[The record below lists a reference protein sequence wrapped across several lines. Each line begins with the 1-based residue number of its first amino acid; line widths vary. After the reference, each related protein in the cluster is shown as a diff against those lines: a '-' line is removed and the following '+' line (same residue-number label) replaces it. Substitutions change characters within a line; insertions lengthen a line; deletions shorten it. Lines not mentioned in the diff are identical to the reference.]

1 MSLNPFPTRP
11 AACLSSRLPARRV
24 PNASGSGP
32 IVGFRAAV
40 LCLVSLAALALA
52 APNAT
57 AQGDGGQGDGQPVLS
72 LRVALQTIPERDG
85 TATVTVN
92 ATPSFATDQTIRLE
106 LRGDAV
112 PGRDYRFSGGELNVS
127 TRTLTIKLP
136 EGQRSVGITLIAID
150 DMVLEPDEVIRIT
163 AYHIADIRPEDDQL
177 SADASDVGGQQP
189 DEVLIGSERVFID
202 DDDVAD
208 VEIGRMELELRE
220 GDVPEPYT
228 VVLTSQPEGEVRV
241 TVRSDND
248 AVTVPSEPLTFN
260 PQNWR
265 QQQNVTVT
273 AEQDDDAQ
281 DENATI
287 THAVSGYGDVI
298 DAAPVMVSVEDDDVA
313 GVEIGR
319 MELELREGDVP
330 EPYTVVLTS
339 QPEGEVRVTVRSDND
354 AVTVPSEPLTFNPQN
369 WRQQQNVTVTA
380 EQDDDAQDEN
390 ATITHAVSGY
400 GDVIDA
406 APVMVSVEDDDVA
419 GVEIGR
425 MELELREGDVPE
437 PYTVVLTSQPEG
449 EVRVTVRS
457 DNDAVTVPSEPLT
470 FNPQNWRQQQNVTV
484 TAEQDDD
491 AQDENATIT
500 HAVSGY
506 GDVIDA
512 APVMVSVEDDDD
524 AGVEIGRMELKLREG
539 GVPEPYTVVLTS
551 QPEGEVRV
559 TVRSDNDAVT
569 VPSEPL
575 TFNPQNWGQH
585 QNVTVTA
592 EQDDDA
598 QDENA
603 TITHEVSGYGD
614 GIGPHPVMVSVEDD
628 DVAGVEVTPTVLELQ
643 EGGIGAYT
651 VVLTSAPEGVVTVTV
666 ASGDDSAVTVS
677 PQQLSFDYQDYDVA
691 QSVTVTSRDD
701 DEPDRGRTVM
711 LSHEVLGYGSVTVAL
726 AVTVAVAPDRRDA
739 QKVVEQT
746 LEDIVNNTISNVTT
760 NIGTRFSAARGGTAV
775 TVAGRRI
782 PFAESALAPA
792 AFGGLSESSWFEADD
807 SERRGRDMTLSQLL
821 ETSSFQVALAANEEG
836 TQAAQPLQSLTV
848 WGRVDR
854 MFFDKESGDANR
866 YDGDLSAGY
875 VGLDT
880 WLDDR
885 WLIGA
890 AASVTK
896 VKAGYGLDDGG
907 KLDLSMVGLHPY
919 LRLAVDDLSEVWVIL
934 GVSLGKIQNMNPGES
949 EREKSDIT
957 MTMGAAGLRRH
968 LATLVGIDFALL
980 GDAGYGRLKSGGRE
994 GLQVVDNLT
1003 ADSWR
1008 ARLGFSGSHT
1018 VQLQGLATFTPF
1030 VEVVGRYDGGGDEN
1044 GGVEI
1049 AGGIQYANPVSGLG
1063 FELRANVLP
1072 VYSDEDY
1079 REYGFSLSASASPGI
1094 GGEGLA
1100 MLVATSLGPES
1111 GSTEAMLRRKLFGP
1125 VAAADDLADALSLN
1139 AEVGYGFPI
1148 VGSRTVL
1155 APFGGLRLRDGGS
1168 REMRT
1173 GMRLSR
1179 MAAAAPWNLELA
1191 GEQRESDYRDTE
1203 YLLSLLGRVQF

>member
-1 MSLNPFPTRP
+1 MTLRRKGSLFALLVLVLAGIFVSFGTAHSQFECPFRDITYEEAQNALMSGDLGAGTAALISSVTAEEWQAFTQSDFVACLCSALQLLESQDISEEQYNSELLACLPDIPVMEASFDLTVGEPEVHEANRTVMVTMEADGLTVPSSVSLNFGGSTADRGMDYDVTDEPLTLTPSNTSDSIRVEIRDDLLIEENETIVITATVTGGETGPVQIGPETIFIIDNDEVNWSLEVDDASIDEDEGTARVTVSTGGVMFPDHQAITLEFDGAATWETDYDATTSLTLLAGETSVSTTVTAREDTDQEGNENIEITAQHNGEIIDAPRTIMIVDNDEEMVMPQLTFAVDSTSIREDEGTARVIVSTDGGRFDDAQVISLMFGGNATRGTDYD
-11 AACLSSRLPARRV
+11 AAATLTLPAGDTSAFATVTAREDTDQEGNENIEITARHNGQV
-24 PNASGSGP
+24 IEAMRT
-32 IVGFRAAV
+32 IVIVDNDEEIVMPV
-40 LCLVSLAALALA
+40 LEFTVD
-52 APNAT
+52 AT
-57 AQGDGGQGDGQPVLS
+57 AINEAED
-72 LRVALQTIPERDG
+72 
-85 TATVTVN
+85 TATVTVE
-92 ATPSFATDQTIRLE
+92 AVGGTFQDDETIILEIGGTAIEDADFAVADPE
-106 LRGDAV
+106 LILRA
-112 PGRDYRFSGGELNVS
+112 RQASVS
-127 TRTLTIKLP
+127 T
-136 EGQRSVGITLIAID
+136 
-150 DMVLEPDEVIRIT
+150 
-163 AYHIADIRPEDDQL
+163 
-177 SADASDVGGQQP
+177 
-189 DEVLIGSERVFID
+189 
-202 DDDVAD
+202 
-208 VEIGRMELELRE
+208 
-220 GDVPEPYT
+220 
-228 VVLTSQPEGEVRV
+228 
-241 TVRSDND
+241 
-248 AVTVPSEPLTFN
+248 
-260 PQNWR
+260 
-265 QQQNVTVT
+265 TVT
-273 AEQDDDAQ
+273 AVEDTIQ
-281 DENATI
+281 EGSETI
-287 THAVSGYGDVI
+287 TI
-298 DAAPVMVSVEDDDVA
+298 AAQRDGETIGTVHTIMITDNDTVELTLSVDETSIEEA
-313 GVEIGR
+313 GEIA
-319 MELELREGDVP
+319 
-330 EPYTVVLTS
+330 T
-339 QPEGEVRVTVRSDND
+339 VTVE
-354 AVTVPSEPLTFNPQN
+354 AVGGTFETDERIFLEISGTADEATDYVIAEHPLTLEAGETS
-369 WRQQQNVTVTA
+369 VSTTVTA
-380 EQDDDAQDEN
+380 LEDSYQEGN
-390 ATITHAVSGY
+390 ETITITAQHGGATVGVS
-400 GDVIDA
+400 
-406 APVMVSVEDDDVA
+406 
-419 GVEIGR
+419 R
-425 MELELREGDVPE
+425 
-437 PYTVVLTSQPEG
+437 
-449 EVRVTVRS
+449 
-457 DNDAVTVPSEPLT
+457 
-470 FNPQNWRQQQNVTV
+470 
-484 TAEQDDD
+484 
-491 AQDENATIT
+491 TIT
-500 HAVSGY
+500 ITEAEPAPPATREVVEETLEAV
-506 GDVIDA
+506 
-512 APVMVSVEDDDD
+512 
-524 AGVEIGRMELKLREG
+524 
-539 GVPEPYTVVLTS
+539 
-551 QPEGEVRV
+551 
-559 TVRSDNDAVT
+559 
-569 VPSEPL
+569 
-575 TFNPQNWGQH
+575 
-585 QNVTVTA
+585 
-592 EQDDDA
+592 
-598 QDENA
+598 
-603 TITHEVSGYGD
+603 
-614 GIGPHPVMVSVEDD
+614 
-628 DVAGVEVTPTVLELQ
+628 
-643 EGGIGAYT
+643 
-651 VVLTSAPEGVVTVTV
+651 V
-666 ASGDDSAVTVS
+666 AS
-677 PQQLSFDYQDYDVA
+677 
-691 QSVTVTSRDD
+691 
-701 DEPDRGRTVM
+701 
-711 LSHEVLGYGSVTVAL
+711 
-726 AVTVAVAPDRRDA
+726 
-739 QKVVEQT
+739 
-746 LEDIVNNTISNVTT
+746 TISNVST

-782 PFAESALAPA
+782 PFAESALALA
-792 AFGGLSESSWFEADD
+792 AFGGLSESSWFEGDD
-807 SERRGRDMTLSQLL
+807 RERRGRDMTLSRLL
-821 ETSSFQVALAANEEG
+821 ETSSFQVALAANDEG
-836 TQAAQPLQSLTV
+836 PQAAQPLQSLTV

-854 MFFDKESGDANR
+854 MFFDRESGDANR

-1049 AGGIQYANPVSGLG
+1049 AGGIQYANPVSGIG